1 MDVLES
7 QFSLLLGNITST
19 LDFESIKLSHEHFVA
34 TLQGQLFLS
43 MPSARAHGG
52 DVGVCMCMSIMH
64 CACVCVYACVL
75 CICACVCACVYVLCV
90 CMCCVCG
97 WVGYPPLPAPQVFSC
112 LCDILDA
119 CTTFC
124 AILHATDLTFT
135 PRDRD
140 QINLLAKV
148 RAVVSVDFH

>member
-43 MPSARAHGG
+43 MPSVSACGEDGWGG
-52 DVGVCMCMSIMH
+52 GGWRDM
-64 CACVCVYACVL
+64 
-75 CICACVCACVYVLCV
+75 CVCACTCGCVHVY
-90 CMCCVCG
+90 MHAPCVCG
-97 WVGYPPLPAPQVFSC
+97 HVAPCPAPQVFSC
-112 LCDILDA
+112 LCDILDT
-119 CTTFC
+119 CTSFS
-124 AILHATDLTFT
+124 AILHATDLIFT
-135 PRDRD
+135 SRDRE

-148 RAVVSVDFH
+148 RAKASVDPQ